1 MDLDANVL
9 TLLIILGVVMW
20 KARVILKDLETRA
33 DQQLHRPILGPA
45 DPDGRGNPSD
55 TQKRRPA
62 VGLGLNVTAA
72 RGLDEIRLGD
82 RSFNADHFLD
92 SVRLV
97 YEAVVLAFANGDRN
111 VLRNLLSAEVFE
123 TFSQEIAA
131 REERRERI
139 ELSFI
144 GVKRAEIVD
153 ASVFNEQMQVTVHV
167 EGEFVTAT
175 RDEGDRIVDGDPAR
189 IIIASDRWT
198 FAKERMSRNPT
209 WRLTATESA
218 PADDHAA
225 TSPEQA

>member
-20 KARVILKDLETRA
+20 KARVILRDLETRA
-33 DQQLHRPILGPA
+33 DHQLHRPILGPA
-45 DPDGRGNPSD
+45 EPDGRGNPSD
-55 TQKRRPA
+55 AQKHRPSGGPDLS
-62 VGLGLNVTAA
+62 VAA
-72 RGLDEIRLGD
+72 AHGLDDIRLGD

-111 VLRNLLSAEVFE
+111 VLRNLLSTDVYE

-131 REERRERI
+131 REGRREQV

-153 ASVFNEQMQVTVHV
+153 ASVFNEQMQVIVDL
-167 EGEFVTAT
+167 ESEFVTAT
-175 RDEGDRIVDGDPAR
+175 RDEAGRIVAGDPTR
-189 IIIASDRWT
+189 IITASDRWT
-198 FAKERMSRNPT
+198 FAKERTSRSPT
-209 WRLTATESA
+209 WKLAATESP

-225 TSPEQA
+225 IPSEQA

>member
-33 DQQLHRPILGPA
+33 DQQLRRPILGSTE
-45 DPDGRGNPSD
+45 PDGRSD
-55 TQKRRPA
+55 LSDAQKRRAAGGPD
-62 VGLGLNVTAA
+62 LSVTAA
-72 RGLDEIRLGD
+72 RGLDDIRLGD
-82 RSFNADHFLD
+82 PSFNTDHFLD

-111 VLRNLLSAEVFE
+111 VLRNLLSTDVYG

-131 REERRERI
+131 REERRERV

-144 GVKRAEIVD
+144 GVKRVEIVD
-153 ASVFNEQMQVTVHV
+153 ASVFNEQIQVTVDL
-167 EGEFVTAT
+167 ESEFVTAT
-175 RDEGDRIVDGDPAR
+175 RDEGGRIVDGDPAR
-189 IIIASDRWT
+189 IIIAGDRWT
-198 FAKERMSRNPT
+198 FAKERMSRSPI
-209 WRLTATESA
+209 WKLTATESA
-218 PADDHAA
+218 PVDDHAA